1 MWKKFGED
9 CLKSLDGMYAFSIWD
24 GNYLNLVTDRF
35 SEKPLFIYEQKNKI
49 IFSSETKI
57 FYELFKND
65 ILVNYTH
72 FFDFM

>member
-1 MWKKFGED
+1 MG
-9 CLKSLDGMYAFSIWD
+9 CTHFSIWD

-49 IFSSETKI
+49 IFSSEPKI

-65 ILVNYTH
+65 ILVKDTH
-72 FFDFM
+72 F